1 MKTGRLQY
9 IAFAAALCL
18 FAGCN
23 PKVEPPQPEPVF
35 PEVMERNFQSGSS
48 AEFFFNANLDW
59 ELSIPVEYTR
69 WFYFD
74 DNGFKS
80 SVLRGGQGLCS
91 AIIHAVEVEG
101 NFDVRRA
108 CVEMTMGGRKQTV
121 YRMNLMPSQ
130 RTIALFEALKD
141 EKGSYT
147 IFDGSDYV
155 YSDTPSTELH
165 LTWPVELVSYMLPM
179 KVVSN
184 FSWGLAIDYPKW
196 MRPSVTNSS
205 SDSEAMVIKGNAN
218 HYPEEAERGV
228 IRFVDVNSAETV
240 FEIPIEIDGC
250 KDIARVKCDDSV
262 INFNIAGQYK
272 QNGSWVSTGCNV
284 DFLSMKGSDI
294 IALEITDGKMYYRKD
309 GWVKI
314 SAAGGSQASK
324 AIVDEVSYTINAER
338 NTSVDREALL
348 LAIPAWIVRTVDLE
362 NGLLVSDRTALKP
375 EYQKYMFAKVHQAG
389 LDPTRP
395 WGVLSP
401 VNTVYTM
408 ALQGGGLEPAL
419 ETDPDFK
426 TLSEKY
432 STEEIYVLSYNNWFS
447 YEKVLIS
454 TQSSFDTARYLDMTA
469 GEESDESLYLE
480 LSYPEEGVN
489 DIFRVDVSMFDEE
502 VHQAVVLRSGDDV
515 VAVIKCVM
523 SESYWPETGYRDIYF
538 SIIDSMSEIDEE
550 LMPKGVTL
558 QEITSGEVYDKYA
571 EYGIPVWRIAYDSPE
586 SKYNA
591 MINVPPY
598 PADNENSIFID
609 ESVRGWLSAEGGFTE
624 QEKAYLHISMKAE
637 HPESGK
643 SSVVVLYGG
652 GRPLF
657 ALECVRNF

>member
-1 MKTGRLQY
+1 MKTVKLSY
-9 IAFAAALCL
+9 FALAAALCL
-18 FAGCN
+18 FAGCT
-23 PKVEPPQPEPVF
+23 PKVAPPQPEPVF
-35 PEVMERNFQSGSS
+35 PEVMEKNFQSGTS

-74 DNGFKS
+74 DNGFRS
-80 SVLRGGQGLCS
+80 SVLRGEKGLSS
-91 AIIHAVEVEG
+91 AIIHAVDVDG

-108 CVEMTMGGRKQTV
+108 SVEMTMGGRTQTV
-121 YRMNLMPSQ
+121 YRMNLMPAQ

-147 IFDGSDYV
+147 LFDGSDYV
-155 YSDTPSTELH
+155 YSDTPCTELH
-165 LTWPVELVSYMLPM
+165 LTWPAELVSYMLPM

-196 MRPSVTNSS
+196 MKPSITNSAS
-205 SDSEAMVIKGNAN
+205 GSDAMVIKGNAN
-218 HYPEEAERGV
+218 HYPEDQDGGKL
-228 IRFVDVNSAETV
+228 RFVDVNSAETV
-240 FEIPIEIDGC
+240 YEIPIRIDGC
-250 KDIARVKCDDSV
+250 KDIARVKCDDD
-262 INFNIAGQYK
+262 IIGFNIAGQYN
-272 QNGSWVSTGCNV
+272 QNGSWISSGCNV
-284 DFLSMKGSDI
+284 ELLSMKGAAI
-294 IALEITDGKMYYRKD
+294 IALEIVDGKMYYMKD

-314 SAAGGSQASK
+314 TEEPSAQASK
-324 AIVDEVSYTINAER
+324 AVVSEVSYRINADR
-338 NTSVDREALL
+338 NTSVDRDAVLL
-348 LAIPAWIVRTVDLE
+348 GLPAWIMKSVDLE
-362 NGLLVSDRTALKP
+362 NGLLNPDRTDLKA

-419 ETDPDFK
+419 ETEPDYK
-426 TLSEKY
+426 ALSEKY

-454 TQSSFDTARYLDMTA
+454 TQSSFDSARYLDMTA

-502 VHQAVVLRSGDDV
+502 ARQAVVLRNGDDV

-538 SIIDSMSEIDEE
+538 SIMDSMSVVDEE

-558 QEITSGEVYDKYA
+558 QELTSGEVYDKYA
-571 EYGIPVWRIAYDSPE
+571 EYGIPVWRIVYDSPE

-624 QEKAYLHISMKAE
+624 QDKAYLHIGMSDKY
-637 HPESGK
+637 PESGK

>member
-1 MKTGRLQY
+1 MKTVKLSY
-9 IAFAAALCL
+9 FVLAAALCL
-18 FAGCN
+18 FAGCG
-23 PKVEPPQPEPVF
+23 PKVVPPQPEPVF
-35 PEVMERNFQSGSS
+35 PEPMEKNFQSGSS
-48 AEFFFNANLDW
+48 EEFFFNANLDW
-59 ELSIPVEYTR
+59 ELSIPGEFTR

-74 DNGFKS
+74 DHGFRSNIVRGEKGLS
-80 SVLRGGQGLCS
+80 SATV
-91 AIIHAVEVEG
+91 HAVDVEG
-101 NFDVRRA
+101 NFDVRCA
-108 CVEMTMGGRKQTV
+108 TVEMTMGGRTQTV
-121 YRMNLMPSQ
+121 FRMNLMPQ
-130 RTIALFEALKD
+130 ERTIAIFEAMKD

-147 IFDGSDYV
+147 IFDGGDYR
-155 YSDTPSTELH
+155 YSTDQSSELH
-165 LTWPVELVSYMLPM
+165 LTWPAELVSYMLPV

-184 FSWGLAIDYPKW
+184 FTWGLAIDYPKW
-196 MRPSVTNSS
+196 MKPSITNSVS
-205 SDSEAMVIKGNAN
+205 GSDAMVIKGNAN
-218 HYPEEAERGV
+218 YYPEDRDGGKL
-228 IRFVDVNSAETV
+228 RFVDVNSAETV
-240 FEIPIEIDGC
+240 YEIPITIDGC
-250 KDIARVKCDDSV
+250 KDIARVKCDDDV
-262 INFNIAGQYK
+262 IGFNIAGQYN
-272 QNGSWVSTGCNV
+272 QNGSWVSTGCSV
-284 DFLSMKGSDI
+284 ELLSMKGAAI
-294 IALEITDGKMYYRKD
+294 IALEVIDGKMFYRKD

-314 SAAGGSQASK
+314 IESQTAQASK
-324 AIVDEVSYTINAER
+324 AVVSEVNYHINADR
-338 NTSVDREALL
+338 NTSVDRDAVL
-348 LAIPAWIVRTVDLE
+348 LALPAWIVKSVDLE
-362 NGLLVSDRTALKP
+362 NGLLEPDRTALKA

-454 TQSSFDTARYLDMTA
+454 TESSFDSARYLDMTA
-469 GEESDESLYLE
+469 GEEGDESLYLE

-502 VHQAVVLRSGDDV
+502 VHQAVVLRNGDDV
-515 VAVIKCVM
+515 LAVIKCVM
-523 SESYWPETGYRDIYF
+523 SESYWPETNYKDIYF
-538 SIIDSMSEIDEE
+538 SILDSVSPDDEE
-550 LMPKGVTL
+550 LQPKGVTL
-558 QEITSGEVYDKYA
+558 QEITSGEIYDKYA
-571 EYGIPVWRIAYDSPE
+571 QYGIPVWRLVYETPE

-598 PADNENSIFID
+598 PADNANSIAID

-624 QEKAYLHISMKAE
+624 QDKAYLHISMSDKY
-637 HPESGK
+637 PESGK